1 MNQTDLT
8 TAPLNCANHIQTVA
22 RQIAVAAREMSSVID
37 SDRRL
42 PEELVVRLRDAGLLR
57 AGAPVEVGGLELA
70 PRVALR
76 CAEEVARG
84 DASAG
89 WCVSIAITS
98 SLLAAYLPASS
109 RDELFGDGRGVAAG
123 VWAPRGKA
131 RPVDGGV
138 VVSGR
143 WSFCSG
149 ITHAELMF
157 AGCFV

>member
-8 TAPLNCANHIQTVA
+8 TAPLNCANHIETVA

-70 PRVALR
+70 PGLALR

-84 DASAG
+84 
-89 WCVSIAITS
+89 
-98 SLLAAYLPASS
+98 
-109 RDELFGDGRGVAAG
+109 
-123 VWAPRGKA
+123 
-131 RPVDGGV
+131 
-138 VVSGR
+138 
-143 WSFCSG
+143 
-149 ITHAELMF
+149 
-157 AGCFV
+157 